1 MNVQYRAVDIVL
13 ADQFTAIAKCN
24 PAGVLEVSVA
34 PPSPASFAETLFTTS
49 GGTGFA
55 VETAGP
61 IVECVLTKLYV
72 SLPYPLVGVGPY
84 FVVVVDKVAA
94 LVNGDRSILPTP
106 VMTTPGQTYL
116 LEPPGGIKFT
126 TGIRVALSST
136 PVLYTAVLEECSV
149 SGWTV

>member
-13 ADQFTAIAKCN
+13 ADQFTAIAKSN
-24 PAGVLEVSVA
+24 DAGILLVAAA
-34 PPSPASFAETLFTTS
+34 PPSPATFSETLFTTA

-72 SLPYPLVGVGPY
+72 TLPYPLVGAAPY
-84 FVVVVDKVAA
+84 FVVVVDKAAA

-116 LEPPGGIKFT
+116 LEPPGGILFT
-126 TGIRVALSST
+126 AGIRVALSST
-136 PVLYTAVLEECSV
+136 PVLYTSVLEECSV
-149 SGWTV
+149 SGWTY